1 MIETFIREYMLS
13 DPSICDSL
21 VELHKKAVAANLALP
36 GTVGPQSIVEPSVK
50 RSTDLGIGVAQKHF
64 DLREFRFDAYMR
76 EVSGFLNSYIEEL
89 MSHGGSFT
97 MKFPPQIQWYK
108 PGEGFYAWH
117 VDGAHGHSDRALVF
131 TTYLNDVTDGGGTEF
146 HHQRMVTSPVKGKTV
161 IFPAALTHVHRGVVS
176 PTQHKYLLTGWLSWA

>member
-50 RSTDLGIGVAQKHF
+50 RSTDLGIGIAQKHF

-108 PGEGFYAWH
+108 PGEGFYGWH
-117 VDGAHGHSDRALVF
+117 IDGAAGQCDRAIVF
-131 TTYLNDVTDGGGTEF
+131 TSYLNDVTDGGGTEF
-146 HHQRMVTSPVKGKTV
+146 HYQRMVTSAVKGKTV